1 MYGMDIQTTVKTLL
15 SKGAS
20 RRKIAEQLGIPPG
33 QVFPKYCNLPSPPH
47 LCSFDLRHVG
57 G

>member
-1 MYGMDIQTTVKTLL
+1 MYGMDIHTTVKTLL